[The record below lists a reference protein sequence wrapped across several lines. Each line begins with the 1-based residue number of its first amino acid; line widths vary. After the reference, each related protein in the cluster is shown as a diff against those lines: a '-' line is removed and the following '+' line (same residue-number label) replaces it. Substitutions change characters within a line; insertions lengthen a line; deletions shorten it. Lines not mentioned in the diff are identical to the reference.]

1 MRVQAGSDDKLL
13 PTTVVDQIRLW
24 EHERRRIQ
32 TTDGAHIFSLLLL
45 LGWSEP

>member
-1 MRVQAGSDDKLL
+1 MRAHAGTDDKLL

-32 TTDGAHIFSLLLL
+32 TSEGVLTFSAIQTIPLK
-45 LGWSEP
+45 G